1 MRDFK
6 SYECEGQ
13 MELLDYLQHDSFS
26 CQREEAD
33 TNEAEEFLYRLHGAQ
48 IDKFHVVN
56 KKEYGDGFLYCCKEG
71 NIFVS
76 SHSMGKEFFQ
86 YGIACIFHLSSA
98 LFPGIQST

>member
-33 TNEAEEFLYRLHGAQ
+33 TNEAEELKKAIFLS
-48 IDKFHVVN
+48 VVIPWEKN
-56 KKEYGDGFLYCCKEG
+56 FSNTELRPKNRWKDCK
-71 NIFVS
+71 
-76 SHSMGKEFFQ
+76 
-86 YGIACIFHLSSA
+86 LR
-98 LFPGIQST
+98 

>member
-48 IDKFHVVN
+48 IDK
-56 KKEYGDGFLYCCKEG
+56 EYGDGFLYCCKEG

-86 YGIACIFHLSSA
+86 YGIAAKKQMERLQTQVI
-98 LFPGIQST
+98 I

>member
-13 MELLDYLQHDSFS
+13 MELLDYMQHASFS

-33 TNEAEEFLYRLHGAQ
+33 SNAAEEFLYRLHGAQ

-86 YGIACIFHLSSA
+86 YGIAAKKQMERLQTQVI
-98 LFPGIQST
+98 I